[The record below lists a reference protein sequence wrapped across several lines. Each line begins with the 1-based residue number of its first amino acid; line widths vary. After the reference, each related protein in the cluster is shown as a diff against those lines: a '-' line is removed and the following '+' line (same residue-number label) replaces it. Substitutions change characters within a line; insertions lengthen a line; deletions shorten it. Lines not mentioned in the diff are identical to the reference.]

1 MFCFQSFTL
10 CAKLIVLQSSF
21 IRIKKTIAKIFGLMK
36 KEDQGVRIPWQDTVF
51 IESKKNNQKKEANCI
66 ELESGVA
73 NICFFKSIWP
83 IEGLGKRIKSLRR

>member
-1 MFCFQSFTL
+1 
-10 CAKLIVLQSSF
+10 
-21 IRIKKTIAKIFGLMK
+21 MK

-73 NICFFKSIWP
+73 NICFSKVT
-83 IEGLGKRIKSLRR
+83 GQ